1 MNCASCGHT
10 NPERAKFCLECGAP
24 IAARCP
30 SCGTDLLP
38 AAKFCLECGAA
49 VQVPGAG
56 SQAFG
61 PDTRHPAPDTPKDP
75 RSYTPKHLAEK
86 ILQSKSALEGERKQV
101 TVLFADV
108 KGSMELAEQLDPEEW
123 HAILDRFFQILTD
136 GVHRFEGTVNQYT
149 GDGIMALFGAPI
161 AHEDHAQRACLAAL
175 HLRDTLRA
183 YGEELRRTRGVSFS
197 ARIGLNS
204 GAVIVGK
211 IGDDLRMDYTAQG
224 HTVGLAQRMEQLA
237 EPGVPYLTAHTAQ
250 LVDGYMRL
258 RSLGEFSIKG
268 AKEPLAVYALEGVGP
283 LRTRFDVSRA
293 RGLSKFVG
301 RDAEM
306 QQLEAAL
313 ERATHE
319 RGAVIGVVAAAGT
332 GKSRLCFEFAE
343 RCRARGIPVREAHC
357 VSHGKLVPY
366 LPILELLRTYFG
378 IGEHDGERETR
389 QKIAGALLL
398 LDRELEPGLPMFF
411 DFLGVPDPERPM
423 VEQGPAMQRRLFG
436 AVRRVVEAEARR
448 QPGVVL
454 LEDLHWID
462 DASAE
467 FLAPL
472 IDGVLASRG
481 LLLTNFRPEFHAQW
495 MERTGYRQI
504 PLQPFGRDTVDALLA
519 DLLGSHPSVAGLGA
533 LLHQRTGGT
542 PFFIEE
548 VVRELAESG
557 ALQGAPGGYC
567 LTAPLADVQIPATV
581 QAVLAARIDRLAE
594 RDKRVL
600 QTASVIGKQFSE
612 RALGEVSGLPEAEL
626 RAALAALVHAEL
638 LAEQEL
644 YPEPLYAFFHPLTQ
658 EVAYGSQLV
667 ERRRGVH
674 AALARSLQ
682 AGEPGQLG
690 ERAALIAHHYEGA
703 GQNADAARWL
713 HRAQSWLVHKGAL
726 GEIGKHDR
734 KILTLL
740 DGELETDELVTLWVE
755 AASAVL
761 ATRASLAQDVA
772 DAEGLLARCERL
784 ARSVTNPWVRV
795 RPLATRA
802 LLLLVE
808 PDWRATE
815 ACALAQQACDIVRT
829 SADAP
834 PLVNVVPNLIAGHY
848 RAACAEGAVLEA
860 NWHRYGADHVSTAH
874 PVSVWRY
881 YHAMALMET
890 GQLAAG
896 RALLDTLA
904 AEGFDYPVDE
914 ERFRILLAELSG
926 EAAGTLDRG
935 RRAMATVEGYAGVHQ
950 TQSIQRVAA
959 LEAVAC
965 ANLLNARWQPCADAA
980 REALGIAEATGVGT
994 WIAFPLLTQLAEA
1007 ELGMGEV
1014 EAARRTADAAVAR
1027 MRKHEMRGRETR
1039 ALLARARVLLA
1050 TSGMSAA
1057 AALRRDLDDALAL
1070 CERNGTPAWEPLIR
1084 EAVARLH
1091 VLCGET
1097 ERAAQ
1102 EQRTALDLYTKLG
1115 ATGHVARLRGEWSS

>member
-1 MNCASCGHT
+1 MRCSTTTCQAENLPDALFCA
-10 NPERAKFCLECGAP
+10 ECGGKMESP
-24 IAARCP
+24 CP
-30 SCGTDLLP
+30 ACGVPNT
-38 AAKFCLECGAA
+38 AGANFCRRCGAA
-49 VQVPGAG
+49 LVASQQSSLDSPGGSPSAG
-56 SQAFG
+56 RSSS
-61 PDTRHPAPDTPKDP
+61 PA
-75 RSYTPKHLAEK
+75 SYTPKHLADK

-108 KGSMELAEQLDPEEW
+108 KGSMELAEQLDPEQW
-123 HAILDRFFQILTD
+123 HAILDRFFAILSE

-183 YGEELRRTRGVSFS
+183 YGEELRRTHGVSFS
-197 ARIGLNS
+197 ARVGLNS

-237 EPGVPYLTAHTAQ
+237 EPGVPYLTGHTAH

-258 RSLGEFSIKG
+258 RSLGEFTIKG
-268 AKEPLAVYALEGVGP
+268 AKEPLPVYALEGLGL
-283 LRTRFDVSRA
+283 LRTRFDLSRA

-313 ERATHE
+313 ERATRE
-319 RGAVIGVVAAAGT
+319 RGEVIGVVAAAGT

-357 VSHGKLVPY
+357 VSHGRLVPY

-378 IGEHDGERETR
+378 IGEQDGEREAR

-423 VEQGPAMQRRLFG
+423 VGQGPAMQRRLFG

-454 LEDLHWID
+454 MEDLHWID
-462 DASAE
+462 DPSAE
-467 FLAPL
+467 FLTPL

-481 LLLTNFRPEFHAQW
+481 LLLTNFRPEFHAHW

-504 PLQPFGRDTVDALLA
+504 PLQPFGRDAVDALLA

-542 PFFIEE
+542 PFFLEE

-557 ALQGAPGGYC
+557 ALEGAPGSYR

-594 RDKRVL
+594 RDKGLL
-600 QTASVIGKQFSE
+600 QTASVIGKEFSE
-612 RALGEVSGLPEAEL
+612 RALREVSVLPEAEL
-626 RAALAALVHAEL
+626 HAALAALVQAEL
-638 LAEQEL
+638 LVEQQL

-658 EVAYGSQLV
+658 EVAYASQLI
-667 ERRRGVH
+667 ERRRRVH
-674 AALARSLQ
+674 AALARTL
-682 AGEPGQLG
+682 GGGDPEQLD
-690 ERAALIAHHYEGA
+690 ERAALIAHHFEGA
-703 GQNADAARWL
+703 GDNADAARWL
-713 HRAQSWLVHKGAL
+713 HRAQSWLLHKGAL
-726 GEIGKHDR
+726 GELGRHDR
-734 KILTLL
+734 KIVTLL
-740 DGELETDELVTLWVE
+740 DGAPETEDLVTIWIG
-755 AASAVL
+755 AATSTL
-761 ATRASLAQDVA
+761 RTGLFLGEHVA
-772 DAEGLLARCERL
+772 DADALLARAEQL
-784 ARSVTNPWVRV
+784 AQHVTDPWVRAA
-795 RPLATRA
+795 PTETRA
-802 LLLLVE
+802 LLVLLK
-808 PDWRATE
+808 PDWTATDM
-815 ACALAQQACDIVRT
+815 CTLYQQACDIVRA

-834 PLVNVVPNLIAGHY
+834 PLVNIVPNLIAGNY
-848 RAACAEGAVLEA
+848 REALTDGELLHA
-860 NWHRYGADHVSTAH
+860 NWRRYEGKVTSAGH
-874 PVSVWRY
+874 PLIVWRY
-881 YHAMALMET
+881 YHAMTLMET
-890 GQLAAG
+890 GQLAQA
-896 RALLDTLA
+896 RDLLDALG
-904 AEGFDYPVDE
+904 AEGFQYPIDE
-914 ERFRILLAELSG
+914 ERFRILLAELCG
-926 EAAGTLDRG
+926 DTAGTLERG
-935 RRAMATVEGYAGVHQ
+935 RRAMATIEGYAGVHQ

-965 ANLLNARWQPCADAA
+965 SNLLNARWQPCADAA
-980 REALGIAEATGVGT
+980 REALAIAGATAVGN
-994 WIAFPLLTQLAEA
+994 WIAFPLLAQLAEA
-1007 ELGMGEV
+1007 ELGMREV

-1039 ALLARARVLLA
+1039 ALLARARVLVA
-1050 TSGMSAA
+1050 TAGASAA
-1057 AALRRDLDDALAL
+1057 AAIRRDLDEALAL

-1084 EAVARLH
+1084 EEVARLH
-1091 VLCGET
+1091 ALCGEAD
-1097 ERAAQ
+1097 RALR

-1115 ATGHVARLRGEWSS
+1115 ATGHVARLRARLAS